1 LPIDARVIR
10 RAANLFV
17 VITSCSASKDDSV
30 PIPPDSRIVKPSCY
44 LDDQILVSRLH
55 ETRESTFEDPRAR
68 TGKKITYAFDLYVR
82 TGKAYKDLLKNNY
95 YRLKERLLR
104 RNDIEWF
111 FLSGGYGIIH
121 ALEKARK
128 YQATFNQSI
137 AYQKGIPHTT
147 GLWDNVL
154 TSICDAIFSK
164 FRSEW
169 VYFFGSKD
177 YTRFVKKTDYWKR
190 SNNMKTF
197 ESTGSAGPY
206 WLSPILDDL
215 VNSIF
220 ANRVDDFNVKY
231 SKFVKQ

>member
-1 LPIDARVIR
+1 M
-10 RAANLFV
+10 RAHHTEAVNLFV

-30 PIPPDSRIVKPSCY
+30 PIPPDSRIVKPSYY

-55 ETRESTFEDPRAR
+55 EIRESIFEDPRAR
-68 TGKKITYAFDLYVR
+68 TGQKITYAFDLYVR
-82 TGKAYKDLLKNNY
+82 TGKAYKDLLRNSY
-95 YRLKERLLR
+95 CRLKERLLR
-104 RNDIEWF
+104 RNVIEWF

-137 AYQKGIPHTT
+137 AYQKGIPYTT
-147 GLWDNVL
+147 GLWNIVL
-154 TSICDAIFSK
+154 TSICEAIFSK

-169 VYFFGSKD
+169 VYVFGSKD

-190 SNNMKTF
+190 SNNIKTF
-197 ESTGSAGPY
+197 ESTGSAGPC
-206 WLSPILDDL
+206 WLSPILNDL

-220 ANRVDDFNVKY
+220 DNRVDDFNVKY

>member
-1 LPIDARVIR
+1 MRTHHTEAV
-10 RAANLFV
+10 NLFV

-30 PIPPDSRIVKPSCY
+30 PIPPDSRIVEPSYY
-44 LDDQILVSRLH
+44 LDDQILISRLH
-55 ETRESTFEDPRAR
+55 KIRESIFENPRTC
-68 TGKKITYAFDLYVR
+68 TGQKITHAFDLYVR

-95 YRLKERLLR
+95 HRLKEKLLR
-104 RNDIEWF
+104 RNGIEWF

-137 AYQKGIPHTT
+137 AYQKSIPYTA
-147 GLWDNVL
+147 GLWDSVL

-164 FRSEW
+164 FRSGR
-169 VYFFGSKD
+169 VYVFGSKD

-190 SNNMKTF
+190 SNNIKTF
-197 ESTGSAGPY
+197 ESTGSAGPS

-215 VNSIF
+215 VNSVF
-220 ANRVDDFNVKY
+220 DNRVDDFNVKY
-231 SKFVKQ
+231 GKFVKQ